1 MKWRRGHENLR
12 FSCRGK
18 RKAHHEL
25 FYLRIGVLSICSRE
39 DEMAQR
45 YEVRLSGSGGQGL
58 VLGGVIL
65 AEAVA
70 LFEGINAVQTQSY
83 GPEARGGASKSE
95 VIISDGDID
104 YPKATQIDLLLC
116 LTQEACD
123 KYSVDL
129 KDGGILLADSRM
141 VTKLPKGNFRVYH
154 LPIIDTAKEKVGK
167 VFVANI
173 VALGAIAGLLESVSL
188 ENVEK
193 AVLRRVPKGTENLNR
208 RALTLG
214 HELVA

>member
-1 MKWRRGHENLR
+1 
-12 FSCRGK
+12 
-18 RKAHHEL
+18 
-25 FYLRIGVLSICSRE
+25 
-39 DEMAQR
+39 MAER
-45 YEVRLSGSGGQGL
+45 YEVRLSGAGGQGL

-104 YPKATQIDLLLC
+104 YPKATEIDLLLC

-129 KDGGILLADSRM
+129 KKGGILLADSRM
-141 VTKLPKGNFRVYH
+141 VTELPEGDYKVYH
-154 LPIIDTAKEKVGK
+154 LPIMDTAKEKVGK

-173 VALGAIAGLLESVSL
+173 VALGAIAGLLENVSL

-208 RALTLG
+208 RALSLG
-214 HELVA
+214 HELIT

>member
-1 MKWRRGHENLR
+1 MT
-12 FSCRGK
+12 
-18 RKAHHEL
+18 
-25 FYLRIGVLSICSRE
+25 
-39 DEMAQR
+39 QR
-45 YEVRLSGSGGQGL
+45 YEVRLSGAGGQGL

-129 KDGGILLADSRM
+129 KKGGILLADSRM
-141 VTKLPKGNFRVYH
+141 VTELPDEDYRVYH

-173 VALGAIAGLLESVSL
+173 VALGAIAGLVEIVSL

-214 HELVA
+214 HELVT

>member
-1 MKWRRGHENLR
+1 
-12 FSCRGK
+12 
-18 RKAHHEL
+18 
-25 FYLRIGVLSICSRE
+25 
-39 DEMAQR
+39 MAER

-65 AEAVA
+65 AEAIA

-123 KYSVDL
+123 KYAVDL
-129 KDGGILLADSRM
+129 KTGGIILADSRM
-141 VTKLPKGNFRVYH
+141 VTSLPEGDFKVYH

-173 VALGAIAGLLESVSL
+173 VALGAIAGLLDCVSL

-193 AVLRRVPKGTENLNR
+193 AVLRRVPKGTESLNR
-208 RALTLG
+208 RALALG
-214 HELVA
+214 NELVI

>member
-1 MKWRRGHENLR
+1 
-12 FSCRGK
+12 
-18 RKAHHEL
+18 
-25 FYLRIGVLSICSRE
+25 
-39 DEMAQR
+39 MAQR

-70 LFEGINAVQTQSY
+70 LYEGISAVQTQSY

-95 VIISDGDID
+95 VIISDAEID
-104 YPKATQIDLLLC
+104 YPKATQIDLLLT
-116 LTQEACD
+116 LTQESCD
-123 KYSVDL
+123 KYSPDL
-129 KDGGILLADSRM
+129 KDGGIILADSRM
-141 VTKLPKGNFRVYH
+141 VTKLPEGDYKVYH

-173 VALGAIAGLLESVSL
+173 VALGAIAGLVDSVSF
-188 ENVEK
+188 ESVEK
-193 AVLRRVPKGTENLNR
+193 AVLSRVPKGTEELNK
-208 RALTLG
+208 RALKLG

>member
-1 MKWRRGHENLR
+1 M
-12 FSCRGK
+12 S
-18 RKAHHEL
+18 
-25 FYLRIGVLSICSRE
+25 
-39 DEMAQR
+39 DR
-45 YEVRLSGSGGQGL
+45 YEVRLSGAGGQGL

-70 LFEGINAVQTQSY
+70 LFEGKNAVQTQSY

-95 VIISDGDID
+95 VIISTGEID
-104 YPKATQIDLLLC
+104 YPKATEIDLLLS

-129 KDGGILLADSRM
+129 KAGGILIADKRM
-141 VTKLPKGNFRVYH
+141 VKNLPDGDYRVYS

-173 VALGAIAGLLESVSL
+173 VALGAIAHLLEAVSFDS
-188 ENVEK
+188 VEK
-193 AVLRRVPKGTENLNR
+193 AVLKRVPKGTEDLNK
-208 RALTLG
+208 RALKLG
-214 HELVA
+214 YDLVD

>member
-1 MKWRRGHENLR
+1 M
-12 FSCRGK
+12 S
-18 RKAHHEL
+18 
-25 FYLRIGVLSICSRE
+25 
-39 DEMAQR
+39 DR
-45 YEVRLSGSGGQGL
+45 YEVRLSGAGGQGL

-70 LFEGINAVQTQSY
+70 LFEGKNAVQTQSY

-95 VIISDGDID
+95 VIISSGEID
-104 YPKATQIDLLLC
+104 YPKATEIDLLLS

-129 KDGGILLADSRM
+129 KSGGILIADARM
-141 VTKLPKGNFRVYH
+141 VKELPEGNYRVYN

-173 VALGAIAGLLESVSL
+173 VALGAIAHLLEAVSFDS
-188 ENVEK
+188 VEK
-193 AVLRRVPKGTENLNR
+193 AVLKRVPRGTEDLNK
-208 RALTLG
+208 RALKLG
-214 HELVA
+214 YDLVD

>member
-1 MKWRRGHENLR
+1 ME
-12 FSCRGK
+12 
-18 RKAHHEL
+18 
-25 FYLRIGVLSICSRE
+25 
-39 DEMAQR
+39 QR

-70 LFEGINAVQTQSY
+70 LFEGLNAVQTQSY

-95 VIISDGDID
+95 VIISGGDID
-104 YPKATQIDLLLC
+104 YPKATRIDLLLC

-123 KYSVDL
+123 KYSHDL
-129 KDGGILLADSRM
+129 KPGGVLIADSRM
-141 VTKLPKGNFRVYH
+141 VTDLPEGDYTLYH

-173 VALGAIAGLLESVSL
+173 VALGAMAALVEAVSFES
-188 ENVEK
+188 VEK
-193 AVLRRVPKGTENLNR
+193 AVLSRVPKGTEELNR
-208 RALTLG
+208 RALKLG
-214 HELVA
+214 NELIA

>member
-1 MKWRRGHENLR
+1 
-12 FSCRGK
+12 
-18 RKAHHEL
+18 
-25 FYLRIGVLSICSRE
+25 
-39 DEMAQR
+39 MAER
-45 YEVRLSGSGGQGL
+45 YEVRLSGAGGQGL

-104 YPKATQIDLLLC
+104 YPKATEIDLLLC

-129 KDGGILLADSRM
+129 KKGGILLADSRM
-141 VTKLPKGNFRVYH
+141 VTELPEGDYKVYH
-154 LPIIDTAKEKVGK
+154 LPIMDTAKEKVGK

-208 RALTLG
+208 RALSLG
-214 HELVA
+214 HELIT

>member
-1 MKWRRGHENLR
+1 
-12 FSCRGK
+12 
-18 RKAHHEL
+18 
-25 FYLRIGVLSICSRE
+25 
-39 DEMAQR
+39 MAER
-45 YEVRLSGSGGQGL
+45 YEVRLSGAGGQGL

-65 AEAVA
+65 AEAIA
-70 LFEGINAVQTQSY
+70 LFEGINVVQTQSY

-104 YPKATQIDLLLC
+104 YPKATRIDLLLC

-129 KDGGILLADSRM
+129 KKGGIIIADSRM
-141 VTKLPKGNFRVYH
+141 VTRLPEGDYRVYH

-173 VALGAIAGLLESVSL
+173 VALGVIAGLLDSVSL

-208 RALTLG
+208 RALILG
-214 HELVA
+214 NELVT

>member
-1 MKWRRGHENLR
+1 MT
-12 FSCRGK
+12 
-18 RKAHHEL
+18 
-25 FYLRIGVLSICSRE
+25 
-39 DEMAQR
+39 QR
-45 YEVRLSGSGGQGL
+45 YEVRLSGAGGQGL

-129 KDGGILLADSRM
+129 KKGGILLADSRM
-141 VTKLPKGNFRVYH
+141 VTELPDEDYRVYH

-173 VALGAIAGLLESVSL
+173 VALGAIAGLVESVSL

-214 HELVA
+214 HELVT

>member
-1 MKWRRGHENLR
+1 
-12 FSCRGK
+12 
-18 RKAHHEL
+18 
-25 FYLRIGVLSICSRE
+25 
-39 DEMAQR
+39 MAER

-65 AEAVA
+65 AEAIA

-116 LTQEACD
+116 LTQESCD

-129 KDGGILLADSRM
+129 KEGGILLADSRM
-141 VTKLPKGNFRVYH
+141 VTQLPEGNYKVYH

-173 VALGAIAGLLESVSL
+173 VALGAIAGLLKSVSF

-193 AVLRRVPKGTENLNR
+193 AVLQRVPKGTESLNR
-208 RALTLG
+208 RALSLG
-214 HELVA
+214 HELVT

>member
-1 MKWRRGHENLR
+1 
-12 FSCRGK
+12 
-18 RKAHHEL
+18 
-25 FYLRIGVLSICSRE
+25 
-39 DEMAQR
+39 MAQR
-45 YEVRLSGSGGQGL
+45 YEVRLSGAGGQGL

-104 YPKATQIDLLLC
+104 YPKATEIDLLLC
-116 LTQEACD
+116 LTQESCD

-129 KDGGILLADSRM
+129 KKGGILLADSRM
-141 VTKLPKGNFRVYH
+141 VTELPDEDYKIYH

-173 VALGAIAGLLESVSL
+173 VALGAIAGLLENVSL

-193 AVLRRVPKGTENLNR
+193 AVLRRVPKGTESLNR
-208 RALTLG
+208 RALSLG
-214 HELVA
+214 HELVT

>member
-1 MKWRRGHENLR
+1 
-12 FSCRGK
+12 
-18 RKAHHEL
+18 
-25 FYLRIGVLSICSRE
+25 
-39 DEMAQR
+39 MAER

-65 AEAVA
+65 AEAIA

-129 KDGGILLADSRM
+129 KEGGILLADERM
-141 VTKLPKGNFRVYH
+141 VTQLPEGNYQVYH

-173 VALGAIAGLLESVSL
+173 VALGAIAGLLKSVSL
-188 ENVEK
+188 ENIEK
-193 AVLRRVPKGTENLNR
+193 AVLRRVPKGTESLNR
-208 RALTLG
+208 RALSLG
-214 HELVA
+214 NELVT